1 MAYNRNKVIIYGA
14 AGIVLAL
21 AIIAFLPARSETHV
35 VTGVSL
41 ELIQGYGLQTV
52 KISEDTVGIESLVI
66 DVDSIEAQ
74 MPSGEWIEIS
84 DGGLWDIWREL
95 EKTYAIET
103 DVLGY
108 SRIRLFFDS
117 DGSSVTLADGS
128 MVQLGISSIPLE
140 IDLQE
145 PYVGE
150 STDVGLRLSLG
161 QGTGSNYVLPDLM
174 IELGTSK
181 LSAEIVE

>member
-1 MAYNRNKVIIYGA
+1 MYSKNKVILYGA
-14 AGIVLAL
+14 VGVLVALSIIV
-21 AIIAFLPARSETHV
+21 FLPARTETHV
-35 VTGVSL
+35 GTGVSL
-41 ELIQGYGLQTV
+41 ELIPGYGFQTV
-52 KISEDTVGIESLVI
+52 KISEDAVAIESLVI
-66 DVDSIEAQ
+66 EVDGIEAE
-74 MPSGEWIEIS
+74 MPSGEWLRIS
-84 DGGLWDIWREL
+84 DGGSWDIWSEL

-108 SRIRLFFDS
+108 SRIRLSFDS

-128 MVQLGISSIPLE
+128 VVQLGVSSAPLE

-150 STDVGLRLSLG
+150 STDLVLRLSLG

-174 IELGTSK
+174 IELGTVR
-181 LSAEIVE
+181 LTAEIVE

>member
-1 MAYNRNKVIIYGA
+1 MAYNRNKLIVYGA
-14 AGIVLAL
+14 AGIVIAL
-21 AIIAFLPARSETHV
+21 AVLAFLPTRTETNV
-35 VTGVSL
+35 ATGVSL
-41 ELIQGYGLQTV
+41 ELIQGYGFQTV
-52 KISEDTVGIESLVI
+52 KISEDAVAIESLVI
-66 DVDSIEAQ
+66 DVDGIEAQ
-74 MPSGEWIEIS
+74 MPSGEWLRIS
-84 DGGLWDIWREL
+84 DGGSWDIWSEL

-103 DVLGY
+103 HVLGY
-108 SRIRLFFDS
+108 SRIRLFFDP

-128 MVQLGISSIPLE
+128 MVQFGVSSIPLE
-140 IDLQE
+140 INLKE

-150 STDVGLRLSLG
+150 STDVDLRLSLG